1 MDYSKYY
8 TPLSIA
14 ELLIKQLHISAP
26 EKIVDICCGSCN
38 LLNAAKTRWRNTV
51 LYGTDIV
58 EHKNDNVVFEK
69 IDGREYA
76 LKHQREFPLVLANP
90 PFDSLK
96 KKYEYPQLFQ
106 SHFEKCSSSRL
117 EIEMLLANLIMLKD
131 DGVLLIIMP
140 SSFVEGETYK
150 AIREIIAKQYQVKS
164 IIELDEDTFGA
175 THIHSYA
182 LIIKNCI
189 CKSYSANLLST
200 KKENGVITLSITG
213 KCANNYLVKGN
224 WLGENVEDDNLD
236 IDIKRGN
243 ISSAY
248 FIESGC
254 PILHTS
260 KIRDTWEPSIRYTSN
275 KVLPNTYAETGD
287 IIVSRIGK
295 SAGQW
300 CIYQGNKIPISDCL
314 YRIKDPEGVLYN
326 RIQGKKFDLKL
337 RGVATQYITMADFKK
352 WVNSL

>member
-1 MDYSKYY
+1 M
-8 TPLSIA
+8 
-14 ELLIKQLHISAP
+14 
-26 EKIVDICCGSCN
+26 
-38 LLNAAKTRWRNTV
+38 
-51 LYGTDIV
+51 
-58 EHKNDNVVFEK
+58 
-69 IDGREYA
+69 
-76 LKHQREFPLVLANP
+76 
-90 PFDSLK
+90 
-96 KKYEYPQLFQ
+96 
-106 SHFEKCSSSRL
+106 
-117 EIEMLLANLIMLKD
+117 
-131 DGVLLIIMP
+131 
-140 SSFVEGETYK
+140 
-150 AIREIIAKQYQVKS
+150 
-164 IIELDEDTFGA
+164 
-175 THIHSYA
+175 
-182 LIIKNCI
+182 
-189 CKSYSANLLST
+189 
-200 KKENGVITLSITG
+200 
-213 KCANNYLVKGN
+213 
-224 WLGENVEDDNLD
+224 D